1 MHHKEHAEEAGH
13 HRHHAMPAD
22 PFVEKRP
29 SKGCDYERREKELGD
44 GLIKLKVSQRD
55 EVEAGGYDHQPG
67 AEPLHQRLGRAK
79 RGASAK
85 GHSTAVLNAT
95 CPANLSHVTSTTGIP
110 FLTTRNFAVESSV
123 AKQSVASAN
132 QPNGLQ
138 SSARMDVGEGEPAG
152 SHEAGPCRMNLCQN
166 AISR

>member
-29 SKGCDYERREKELGD
+29 SKGCDYERREKEDGD

-79 RGASAK
+79 RGGEREGPQHGGAERDMS
-85 GHSTAVLNAT
+85 G
-95 CPANLSHVTSTTGIP
+95 
-110 FLTTRNFAVESSV
+110 ESYSP
-123 AKQSVASAN
+123 S
-132 QPNGLQ
+132 
-138 SSARMDVGEGEPAG
+138 
-152 SHEAGPCRMNLCQN
+152 
-166 AISR
+166 